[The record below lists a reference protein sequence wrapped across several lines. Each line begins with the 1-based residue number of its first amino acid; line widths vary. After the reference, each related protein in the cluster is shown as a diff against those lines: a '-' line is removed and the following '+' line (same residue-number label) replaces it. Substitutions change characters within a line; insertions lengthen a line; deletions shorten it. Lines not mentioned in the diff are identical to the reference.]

1 MQEEEVDKGSGSQET
16 EFGIQI
22 DIGALLPE
30 IAGTEV
36 LGEGVNWFYSVNS
49 LPELEM
55 SSFWQ
60 V

>member
-36 LGEGVNWFYSVNS
+36 LGE
-49 LPELEM
+49 E
-55 SSFWQ
+55 
-60 V
+60 